1 MKRRLWAMMRKE
13 FLHIRRDPRTL
24 YLAIGMPAV
33 LTLLFGYAIT
43 MDIVHIPFGVLD
55 QDRTSRSRELVS
67 RFGNTRYFTLR
78 AATRDEAEMRRLLEL
93 GKTRLFLVI
102 PPGFA
107 RRLERGAQ
115 SPVQVLVDGTDSN
128 QGVVALGYARAI
140 AQAATRDLFL
150 EGAKR
155 AGLAGLEQR
164 MPPLEPRMVALF
176 NPELKSQVFV
186 VPGLIAVIMMMMGT
200 MLTALTV
207 SREWERGTMEQLL
220 VTPARPLE
228 IVLGKT
234 APYFA
239 LGLLEMV
246 SVILVGMIFFQ
257 VPFRGSHILVLGFS
271 SLFLLTAL
279 GVGLLISIT
288 ARSQQLA
295 TQLSFLVS
303 MLPSMIL
310 SGFMFPVASMP
321 RIIQAITVLVP
332 AKYFITAL
340 RGILLKGNGLPD
352 LWGEG
357 LALLLFAL
365 AITFLCARRFRTRL
379 G

>member
-1 MKRRLWAMMRKE
+1 MRRRLWAMVRKE
-13 FLHIRRDPRTL
+13 FLHVWRDPRTL

-43 MDIVHIPFGVLD
+43 MDIIHIPFGVLD
-55 QDRTSRSRELVS
+55 QDHTARSRELVS
-67 RFGNTRYFTLR
+67 RFGETRYFTLV
-78 AATRDEAEMRRLLEL
+78 AETQDEQEMRRLLEQ
-93 GKTRLFLVI
+93 GRAKLFLVI
-102 PPGFA
+102 PPGYS
-107 RRLERGAQ
+107 RRLERGGP
-115 SPVQVLVDGTDSN
+115 SPVQVLLDGSDSN

-140 AQAATRDLFL
+140 AQTATRDLFL
-150 EGAKR
+150 DAAKQ
-155 AGLAGLEQR
+155 AGLSGVAER
-164 MPPLEPRMVALF
+164 MPPLEPRMTALF
-176 NPELKSQVFV
+176 NPELNSQIFV
-186 VPGLIAVIMMMMGT
+186 VPGLIAVIMMIMGT

-220 VTPARPLE
+220 VTPVSPLE
-228 IVLGKT
+228 IVVGKT
-234 APYFA
+234 APYFV
-239 LGLLEMV
+239 LGLVEMI
-246 SVILVGMIFFQ
+246 SVILIGMVFFR
-257 VPFRGSHILVLGFS
+257 VPFRGNPLLVLLFS

-321 RIIQAITVLVP
+321 RVIQVLTVVVP
-332 AKYFITAL
+332 AKYFIIAL
-340 RGILLKGNGLPD
+340 RGILLKGNGLAD
-352 LWGEG
+352 LWAEG
-357 LALLLFAL
+357 LALLLFA
-365 AITFLCARRFRTRL
+365 AIVTFLCARRFRTKL

>member
-1 MKRRLWAMMRKE
+1 VRRRLWAMVRKE
-13 FLHIRRDPRTL
+13 FLHVWRDPRTL

-43 MDIVHIPFGVLD
+43 MDIIHIPFGVLD
-55 QDRTSRSRELVS
+55 QDHTARSRELVS
-67 RFGNTRYFTLR
+67 RFGETRYFTLV
-78 AATRDEAEMRRLLEL
+78 AETQDEQEMRRLLEQ
-93 GKTRLFLVI
+93 GRAKLFLVI
-102 PPGFA
+102 PPGYS
-107 RRLERGAQ
+107 RRLERGGP
-115 SPVQVLVDGTDSN
+115 SPVQVLLDGSDSN

-140 AQAATRDLFL
+140 AQTATRDLFL
-150 EGAKR
+150 DAAKQ
-155 AGLAGLEQR
+155 AGLSGVAER
-164 MPPLEPRMVALF
+164 MPPLEPRMTALF
-176 NPELKSQVFV
+176 NPELNSQIFV
-186 VPGLIAVIMMMMGT
+186 VPGLIAVIMMIMGT

-220 VTPARPLE
+220 VTPVSPLE
-228 IVLGKT
+228 IVVGKT
-234 APYFA
+234 APYFV
-239 LGLLEMV
+239 LGLVEMI
-246 SVILVGMIFFQ
+246 SVILIGMVFFR
-257 VPFRGSHILVLGFS
+257 VPFRGNPLLVLLFS

-321 RIIQAITVLVP
+321 RVIQVLTVVVP
-332 AKYFITAL
+332 AKYFIIAL
-340 RGILLKGNGLPD
+340 RGILLKGNGLAD
-352 LWGEG
+352 LWAEG
-357 LALLLFAL
+357 LALLLFA
-365 AITFLCARRFRTRL
+365 AIVTFLCARRFRTKL

>member
-1 MKRRLWAMMRKE
+1 
-13 FLHIRRDPRTL
+13 
-24 YLAIGMPAV
+24 
-33 LTLLFGYAIT
+33 
-43 MDIVHIPFGVLD
+43 
-55 QDRTSRSRELVS
+55 
-67 RFGNTRYFTLR
+67 
-78 AATRDEAEMRRLLEL
+78 
-93 GKTRLFLVI
+93 
-102 PPGFA
+102 
-107 RRLERGAQ
+107 
-115 SPVQVLVDGTDSN
+115 
-128 QGVVALGYARAI
+128 
-140 AQAATRDLFL
+140 
-150 EGAKR
+150 
-155 AGLAGLEQR
+155 
-164 MPPLEPRMVALF
+164 
-176 NPELKSQVFV
+176 V

-239 LGLLEMV
+239 LGLLEMA
-246 SVILVGMIFFQ
+246 SVILVGMVFFQ
-257 VPFRGSHILVLGFS
+257 VPFRGSHLLVLGFS

-288 ARSQQLA
+288 ARNQQLA

-321 RIIQAITVLVP
+321 RIIQAITVIVP

-352 LWGEG
+352 LWAEG
-357 LALLLFAL
+357 LALLLFA
-365 AITFLCARRFRTRL
+365 AIITFLCARRFRTRL

>member
-1 MKRRLWAMMRKE
+1 MVRKE
-13 FLHIRRDPRTL
+13 FLHVWRDPRTL

-43 MDIVHIPFGVLD
+43 MDIIHIPFGVLD
-55 QDRTSRSRELVS
+55 QDHTARSRELVS
-67 RFGNTRYFTLR
+67 RFGETRYFTLV
-78 AATRDEAEMRRLLEL
+78 AETQDEQEMRRLLEQ
-93 GKTRLFLVI
+93 GRAKLFLVI
-102 PPGFA
+102 PPGYS
-107 RRLERGAQ
+107 RRLERGGP
-115 SPVQVLVDGTDSN
+115 SPVQVLLDGSDSN

-140 AQAATRDLFL
+140 AQTATRDLFL
-150 EGAKR
+150 DAAKQ
-155 AGLAGLEQR
+155 AGLSGVAER
-164 MPPLEPRMVALF
+164 MPPLEPRMTALF
-176 NPELKSQVFV
+176 NPELNSQIFV
-186 VPGLIAVIMMMMGT
+186 VPGLIAVIMMIMGT

-220 VTPARPLE
+220 VTPVSPLE
-228 IVLGKT
+228 IVVGKT
-234 APYFA
+234 APYFV
-239 LGLLEMV
+239 LGLVEMI
-246 SVILVGMIFFQ
+246 SVILIGMVFFR
-257 VPFRGSHILVLGFS
+257 VPFRGNPLLVLLFS

-321 RIIQAITVLVP
+321 RVIQVLTVVVP
-332 AKYFITAL
+332 AKYFIIAL
-340 RGILLKGNGLPD
+340 RGILLKGNGLAD
-352 LWGEG
+352 LWAEG
-357 LALLLFAL
+357 LALLLFA
-365 AITFLCARRFRTRL
+365 AIVTFLCARRFRTKL

>member
-1 MKRRLWAMMRKE
+1 
-13 FLHIRRDPRTL
+13 
-24 YLAIGMPAV
+24 
-33 LTLLFGYAIT
+33 
-43 MDIVHIPFGVLD
+43 
-55 QDRTSRSRELVS
+55 
-67 RFGNTRYFTLR
+67 
-78 AATRDEAEMRRLLEL
+78 
-93 GKTRLFLVI
+93 
-102 PPGFA
+102 
-107 RRLERGAQ
+107 
-115 SPVQVLVDGTDSN
+115 
-128 QGVVALGYARAI
+128 
-140 AQAATRDLFL
+140 
-150 EGAKR
+150 
-155 AGLAGLEQR
+155 
-164 MPPLEPRMVALF
+164 MVALF

-220 VTPARPLE
+220 VTTARPLE

-239 LGLLEMV
+239 LGLLEMI
-246 SVILVGMIFFQ
+246 SVILVGMIFFK
-257 VPFRGSHILVLGFS
+257 VPFRGSHFLVLGFS

-288 ARSQQLA
+288 ARNQQLA

-321 RIIQAITVLVP
+321 RIIQAITVVVP

-352 LWGEG
+352 LWVEG